1 MQHQLLFSGDAIY
14 LEKSTESVG
23 KAYSVLLE
31 NEVFVEYDPSKNCKN
46 YPNRAYHNYKVQ

>member
-14 LEKSTESVG
+14 LEKSTESMG

-46 YPNRAYHNYKVQ
+46 YPNGAYHNYKVQ